1 LLVLMLLYLLIRQL
15 LAIVKFG
22 SRGKREAA
30 REATEYLKGFEQS
43 MEKRA
48 NVMSTRVRKLEN
60 AA

>member
-1 LLVLMLLYLLIRQL
+1 MLILVYLLRQL

-43 MEKRA
+43 MERRA

>member
-1 LLVLMLLYLLIRQL
+1 LLVLMLVYLLRQL

>member
-1 LLVLMLLYLLIRQL
+1 LLMLILVYLLRQL

-48 NVMSTRVRKLEN
+48 SVMSTRVRKLEN

>member
-1 LLVLMLLYLLIRQL
+1 MLVLMLVYLLRQL